1 MKQDFR
7 IEKKFVYD
15 DCDLSYLNF
24 LYNGHFKKVF
34 PDRIVNSIYFD
45 TFDYKSVWDNIN
57 GYSDRSKIRLRWYN
71 KINNSNVYIEKKNKV
86 NFTTIKKI
94 EILGKFKNY
103 SDLNS
108 FIEKDKLINS
118 NFFNEQK
125 INMKKVLYV
134 KYNRSY
140 YQELKKRLR
149 ITIDKKITI
158 YPKYPSQKILL
169 NKTILETKFER
180 SNFYFCNQFIN
191 ENNLNNR
198 NQKFSKYVNSFVEL
212 NEAGYF

>member
-1 MKQDFR
+1 M
-7 IEKKFVYD
+7 
-15 DCDLSYLNF
+15 
-24 LYNGHFKKVF
+24 
-34 PDRIVNSIYFD
+34 
-45 TFDYKSVWDNIN
+45 
-57 GYSDRSKIRLRWYN
+57 
-71 KINNSNVYIEKKNKV
+71 
-86 NFTTIKKI
+86 
-94 EILGKFKNY
+94 GKFKNY

-169 NKTILETKFER
+169 NKIILETKFES